1 MDRLNRKLKGVQNC
15 PGPSDPLS
23 LGNGDSSEG
32 YAPNKVAEIAISED
46 LYLLNELDVFYD
58 GDINALWTYMRP
70 QGRPSFTATMLR
82 DFVNWQR
89 LIVENF
95 GDGRAPLKFLIL
107 GSRSPGVFC
116 FGGDLALFQSLIR
129 EGNRE
134 GLVKY
139 GYRCVEILERNARS
153 LDLPMLTIGLAE
165 GSALG
170 GGFEAL
176 LSFDVLIAERGV
188 TFGLPEV
195 MFGLFPGMGAH
206 AFLTRK
212 LGAAMAER
220 MILSNQSYSAEQ
232 LYDMGVV
239 HVLAEPG
246 EGQAACQEYMQKNLR
261 RHTGLVKAK
270 QAMREVCSVP
280 LDELRRVVDHW
291 ADAALSLTE
300 QDLKIM
306 NRLTK
311 AQSRFADAA

>member
-1 MDRLNRKLKGVQNC
+1 MERLNSGLEGVQSC
-15 PGPSDPLS
+15 PDESGESSFCQSDEP
-23 LGNGDSSEG
+23 
-32 YAPNKVAEIAISED
+32 AENSQSRPDKFTIPKD
-46 LYLLNELDVFYD
+46 LYLLNELDVLYD
-58 GDINALWTYMRP
+58 ENLAALWSYMRP
-70 QGRPSFTATMLR
+70 QGRPSFTSTMLR
-82 DFVNWQR
+82 DFVEWQH
-89 LIVENF
+89 LIVNNF
-95 GDGRAPLKFLIL
+95 GPNLVPLKFLVL

-116 FGGDLALFQSLIR
+116 FGGDLSLFQSLIR
-129 EGNRE
+129 DGDRR
-134 GLVKY
+134 GLVEY
-139 GYRCVEILERNARS
+139 GYRCVEILERNFRA
-153 LDLPMLTIGLAE
+153 LDLPMLTIGLVE

-206 AFLTRK
+206 AFLSRK
-212 LGAAMAER
+212 LGTAMAER

-232 LYDMGVV
+232 LYDMGLV

-246 EGQAACQEYMQKNLR
+246 EAQAACQDYMQKNLR
-261 RHTGLVKAK
+261 RHTGLVKAR
-270 QAMREVCSVP
+270 QAMREVSSVP

-291 ADAALSLTE
+291 ADAALGLTE
-300 QDLKIM
+300 QDLKTM

>member
-1 MDRLNRKLKGVQNC
+1 MDRLNSRLEDVQSC
-15 PGPSDPLS
+15 SGESGLSPFYSDGCAS
-23 LGNGDSSEG
+23 EDSTQGACDSQ
-32 YAPNKVAEIAISED
+32 ISED
-46 LYLLNELDVFYD
+46 LYFLNELDVLYD
-58 GDINALWTYMRP
+58 QDTSALWTYIRP

-82 DFVNWQR
+82 DFADWQR
-89 LIVENF
+89 LISENF
-95 GDGRAPLKFLIL
+95 GPGRVPLKFLVL

-129 EGNRE
+129 DGNRD
-134 GLVKY
+134 GLVQY
-139 GYRCVEILERNARS
+139 GYSCVEILERNFRA

-212 LGAAMAER
+212 LGSAMAER
-220 MILSNQSYSAEQ
+220 IILSNESYSAEQ
-232 LYDMGVV
+232 LYDLGIV

-246 EGQAACQEYMQKNLR
+246 QGQAACMDYMQKNMR
-261 RHTGLVKAK
+261 RHTGLVKAR
-270 QAMREVCSVP
+270 QAMREVSAVP
-280 LDELRRVVDHW
+280 LAELRRVVDLW
-291 ADAALSLTE
+291 ADAAMDLTE

-306 NRLTK
+306 SRLTK

>member
-1 MDRLNRKLKGVQNC
+1 MN
-15 PGPSDPLS
+15 
-23 LGNGDSSEG
+23 
-32 YAPNKVAEIAISED
+32 
-46 LYLLNELDVFYD
+46 
-58 GDINALWTYMRP
+58 
-70 QGRPSFTATMLR
+70 
-82 DFVNWQR
+82 
-89 LIVENF
+89 
-95 GDGRAPLKFLIL
+95 FLIL

-129 EGNRE
+129 ESNRE

-139 GYRCVEILERNARS
+139 GYRCVEILERNARA

-291 ADAALSLTE
+291 ADAALALTE

>member
-15 PGPSDPLS
+15 PGPTEPLS
-23 LGNGDSSEG
+23 LDNGDGSKDF
-32 YAPNKVAEIAISED
+32 APNEAAEIAISDD

-58 GDINALWTYMRP
+58 GDIKALWTYMRP

-95 GDGRAPLKFLIL
+95 GDGRAPLNFLIL

-129 EGNRE
+129 ESNRE

-139 GYRCVEILERNARS
+139 GYRCVEILERNARA

-291 ADAALSLTE
+291 ADAALALTE

>member
-1 MDRLNRKLKGVQNC
+1 MDRLNSRLEGVQNC
-15 PGPSDPLS
+15 PDESESSTFYDDEKET
-23 LGNGDSSEG
+23 GNVQDGAG
-32 YAPNKVAEIAISED
+32 NIEISKD
-46 LYLLNELDVFYD
+46 LYLLNELDVYYD
-58 GDINALWTYMRP
+58 QDIQSLWTYMRP

-82 DFVNWQR
+82 DFVEWQR
-89 LIVENF
+89 LIVANF
-95 GDGRAPLKFLIL
+95 GPERVPLKFLIL
-107 GSRSPGVFC
+107 ASRSPGVFC

-139 GYRCVEILERNARS
+139 GYRCVEILERNARA

-212 LGAAMAER
+212 LGSAMAER
-220 MILSNQSYSAEQ
+220 IILSNESYSAEQ
-232 LYDMGVV
+232 LYELGVV

-246 EGQAACQEYMQKNLR
+246 EGQAACHDYMQKNLR
-261 RHTGLVKAK
+261 RHAGLVKAR
-270 QAMREVCSVP
+270 QAMREVSSVP
-280 LDELRRVVDHW
+280 LEELRRVVDHW
-291 ADAALSLTE
+291 ADAALELTE

-306 NRLTK
+306 NRLTR

>member
-1 MDRLNRKLKGVQNC
+1 MDRLNSRLEGFQNC
-15 PGPSDPLS
+15 PDESESSTFYDDEKET
-23 LGNGDSSEG
+23 GNVQDGAG
-32 YAPNKVAEIAISED
+32 NIEISKD
-46 LYLLNELDVFYD
+46 LYLLNELDVYYD
-58 GDINALWTYMRP
+58 QDIQSLWTYMRP

-82 DFVNWQR
+82 DFVEWQR
-89 LIVENF
+89 LIVANF
-95 GDGRAPLKFLIL
+95 GPERVPLKFLIL
-107 GSRSPGVFC
+107 ASRSPGVFC

-139 GYRCVEILERNARS
+139 GYRCVEILERNARA

-212 LGAAMAER
+212 LGSAMAER
-220 MILSNQSYSAEQ
+220 IILSNESYSAEQ
-232 LYDMGVV
+232 LYELGVV

-246 EGQAACQEYMQKNLR
+246 EGQAACHDYMQKNLR
-261 RHTGLVKAK
+261 RHAGLVKAR
-270 QAMREVCSVP
+270 QAMREVSSVP
-280 LDELRRVVDHW
+280 LEELRRVVDHW
-291 ADAALSLTE
+291 ADAALELTE

-306 NRLTK
+306 NRLTR